1 MALWLVRAGRHGEY
15 EDFVVDNDVVAI
27 GWSELNDISE
37 VQSRGELLALL
48 QETYPDDKLGTVRNW
63 RNQLWTLLTR
73 IIEGDLVA
81 LPLKKR
87 SVIAIG
93 RVTGPYR
100 FRSDFP
106 AGARHTRPVKWVE
119 TDIPR
124 TAFGQDLLFSLG
136 AFLTVCQIKRNN
148 AEERVKTILE
158 GKPDPLRPP
167 EIDRD
172 DNGGPEPDLI
182 DLETYGRDLIRSYI
196 GRKFLSRSMERLM
209 TALLQ
214 TQGYQVKAAPV
225 GRDGGVDIVA
235 GRGPMGFEEPRL
247 CVQVKSSDQPLDVSV
262 LRELQGVMPNFGA
275 SQALLVAW
283 GGFKSSV
290 TKEARRLFFN
300 VRLWDADDLV
310 DAILDNYEQ
319 LPEDLRAELP
329 LKRIW
334 TLVPEEE

>member
-1 MALWLVRAGRHGEY
+1 M
-15 EDFVVDNDVVAI
+15 
-27 GWSELNDISE
+27 
-37 VQSRGELLALL
+37 
-48 QETYPDDKLGTVRNW
+48 RNW
-63 RNQLWTLLTR
+63 RNQLWTLLRR
-73 IIEGDLVA
+73 ITEGDLVA

-87 SVIAIG
+87 SAIAIG

-100 FRSDFP
+100 FQSDFP
-106 AGARHTRPVKWVE
+106 VDARHTRPVKWLE

-136 AFLTVCQIKRNN
+136 AAMTACQIKRNN
-148 AEERVKTILE
+148 AEERMNAILD
-158 GKPDPLRPP
+158 GKPDPLRPSA
-167 EIDRD
+167 IDRD
-172 DNGGPEPDLI
+172 DDGGPEPDLI
-182 DLETYGRDLIRSYI
+182 DLETYGRYLIRSYI
-196 GRKFLSRSMERLM
+196 GRKLLGHNMERLM
-209 TALLQ
+209 TELLEA
-214 TQGYQVKAAPV
+214 QGYQVQAAPV

-235 GRGPMGFEEPRL
+235 GRGPMGFEPPRL
-247 CVQVKSSDQPLDVSV
+247 CVQVKSSDKQSDVSV
-262 LRELQGVMPNFGA
+262 LRELQGLMPNFGA
-275 SQALLVAW
+275 SQGLLVAW
-283 GGFKSSV
+283 GEFKSSV